1 LLPPPAL
8 PPLAL
13 FTPLLPVPGPLV
25 KLFLLPFSLSLLA
38 FAAIPSSFTYFELTP
53 LLHVPGKLVKLFVLP
68 FSLSLL
74 CFAFAAIPSSFTYLK
89 PLLPEK
95 IRV

>member
-1 LLPPPAL
+1 
-8 PPLAL
+8 
-13 FTPLLPVPGPLV
+13 
-25 KLFLLPFSLSLLA
+25 LLA

-53 LLHVPGKLVKLFVLP
+53 LLHVPGKLVKPFVLP
-68 FSLSLL
+68 FSLPLL

-95 IRV
+95 LGFDSKITSQASNRPSNLL